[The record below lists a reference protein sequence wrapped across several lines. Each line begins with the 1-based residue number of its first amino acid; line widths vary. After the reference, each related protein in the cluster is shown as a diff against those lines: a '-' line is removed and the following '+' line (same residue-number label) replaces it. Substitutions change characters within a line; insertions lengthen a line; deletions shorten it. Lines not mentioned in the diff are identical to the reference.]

1 MSDQYYC
8 PNCNAT
14 VLSAA
19 RDCSNC
25 GATFAEGSAWK
36 PWTKA
41 EAGPPPATTMNLMFA
56 GLGIA
61 MLVATFFPIGA
72 RVLLATTGG
81 MYGPIFKP
89 FSPAMFLL
97 VSFVSNYLPLA
108 ILACVMLHYFK
119 VMERVPQKYRGGTL
133 FGLGVSLILL
143 YSAARVLAAAVPGGG
158 AGFAVASLSPI
169 IVLPALLLLLI
180 AVIRLCVGYGK
191 GVA

>member
-14 VLSAA
+14 VLSMAQ
-19 RDCSNC
+19 DCSNC
-25 GATFAEGSAWK
+25 GASFAQGSAWK

-41 EAGPPPATTMNLMFA
+41 ETGPPPATTLNLVFA
-56 GLGIA
+56 ALGIA
-61 MLVATFFPIGA
+61 LLVATFFPIGA
-72 RVLLATTGG
+72 RVLQATTGG
-81 MYGPIFKP
+81 MYGPVFKP
-89 FSPAMFLL
+89 FSPALFLL
-97 VSFVSNYLPLA
+97 LSYISNYLPLA
-108 ILACVMLHYFK
+108 ILVWLLLRYFK

-143 YSAARVLAAAVPGGG
+143 YSAARVLAATVPGGG

-169 IVLPALLLLLI
+169 VVFPALLLLLI